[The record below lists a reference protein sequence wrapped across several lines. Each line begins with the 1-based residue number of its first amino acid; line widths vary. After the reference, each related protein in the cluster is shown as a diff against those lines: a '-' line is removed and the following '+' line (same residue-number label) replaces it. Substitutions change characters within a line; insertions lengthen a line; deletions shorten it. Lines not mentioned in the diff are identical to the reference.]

1 VASRV
6 RSGVFFQLRAVNA
19 PVTVSWVLLQLVSS
33 VYVYLRNSGIQDAL
47 LHQVVPRWIDA
58 VRARGVRLARRLRAA
73 VRRRRAAA
81 TTTATVAVTA
91 AASAEPRPELIHRAG
106 KVQGRYREGTGKVQ
120 EPRPELIHRAATL
133 IQLRYRGASKS
144 ARRTSLAARRTSL
157 AARRTSLGHPERKVH
172 QAERDDN
179 QDPIFQLQFL
189 AGLGIQYELADLCAL
204 GFTPLLVSFFVLRD
218 GWFSLYGTGVL
229 VRRCD
234 MPSLLSRFVILLFIK
249 IACNVLARARLG
261 RTMRRTLLG
270 KRTLH
275 GVSDLA
281 AKVVASR
288 DLLASFAAGTSAGT
302 LTLGSTQ

>member
-1 VASRV
+1 MASRV

-91 AASAEPRPELIHRAG
+91 AASAEPRPELIHRA
-106 KVQGRYREGTGKVQ
+106 
-120 EPRPELIHRAATL
+120 ATL

-144 ARRTSLAARRTSL
+144 ARRTSL